1 MLSLHGLTLAVDF
14 DPQGNLSQWM
24 GFTNLSNSA
33 TIAETILP
41 DTERVIVR
49 EIISPPVNEDRSGRL
64 FVAPSD
70 YSLSR
75 AADAI
80 AMELGRE
87 RFL

>member
-1 MLSLHGLTLAVDF
+1 MLDIFFTAQHRTTQFYGHLHL
-14 DPQGNLSQWM
+14 
-24 GFTNLSNSA
+24 TNLSNSA

-49 EIISPPVNEDRSGRL
+49 EIISPPANEDRSGHL
-64 FVAPSD
+64 FVALSD
-70 YSLSR
+70 YSLSC